1 MSLEG
6 TRIGFAVSG
15 SFCTF
20 KKAFAQAERLRDMGA
35 RLTPVMSFNAAGL
48 DTRFGKAADNLSRL
62 EEICGSK
69 AILTLEQ
76 AEPIG
81 PKAMFDLFI
90 IAPCTATTM
99 GKLAGAIYD
108 TPVTLGAKSH
118 LRGERPV
125 LIALSTNDALSASA
139 ANIGKLLRLRDYY
152 FVPFGMDDAEGKP
165 RSLTADL
172 SRLPEAAEAALA
184 GHQLPLIARQV
195 G

>member
-1 MSLEG
+1 MSLRG
-6 TRIGFAVSG
+6 IRIGFAVSG

-20 KKAFAQAERLRDMGA
+20 SKAFAQAERLAAYGA
-35 RLTPVMSFNAAGL
+35 QLTPIMSFNAAAL
-48 DTRFGKAADNLSRL
+48 DTRFGKAADNVARL
-62 EEICGSK
+62 EKICGRK

-81 PKAMFDLFI
+81 PKRLFDI
-90 IAPCTATTM
+90 YVIAPCTATTM
-99 GKLAGAIYD
+99 GKLAQAIYD

-139 ANIGKLLRLRDYY
+139 ANIGTLMRLRGYY
-152 FVPFGMDDAEGKP
+152 FVPLGMDDAENKP

-172 SRLPEAAEAALA
+172 ERLPESIEAALE
-184 GHQLPLIARQV
+184 GRQLKIIA
-195 G
+195 

>member
-35 RLTPVMSFNAAGL
+35 RLTPVMSFNASGL

-62 EEICGSK
+62 EEICGRK

-108 TPVTLGAKSH
+108 TP
-118 LRGERPV
+118 
-125 LIALSTNDALSASA
+125 LISEAVV
-139 ANIGKLLRLRDYY
+139 KLQWKNQPS
-152 FVPFGMDDAEGKP
+152 FFG
-165 RSLTADL
+165 TADFFT
-172 SRLPEAAEAALA
+172 SIFYPALFSDLC
-184 GHQLPLIARQV
+184 GHRPRQAP
-195 G
+195 